1 MRLVLLGPPGAGKGT
16 LCRKLKENFDLLHI
30 STGDLLREEMKNKTN
45 IGVEI
50 KEVMDSGNLVSDKMV
65 SQIVR
70 EHLVSAKR
78 DNMSFLLDGFP
89 RTKHQAIE
97 LENILKEIN
106 APLDLVLFLES
117 TPGLIIKRLTG
128 RRVCQNCRAI
138 FHIKNRP
145 PRVEGICDYCGE
157 ANLVQRKD
165 DTEETIRH
173 RMSVYIDTI
182 NPLLN
187 YYDEQQ
193 LVKRVDSDRNPEDV
207 QEDLLKFINE

>member
-165 DTEETIRH
+165 DTEETILH